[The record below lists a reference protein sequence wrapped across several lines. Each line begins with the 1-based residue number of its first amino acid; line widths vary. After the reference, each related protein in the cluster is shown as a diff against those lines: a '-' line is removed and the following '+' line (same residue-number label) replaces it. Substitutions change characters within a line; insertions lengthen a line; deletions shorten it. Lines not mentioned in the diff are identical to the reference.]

1 MQALIF
7 DFDGTI
13 LDTES
18 TEFQAWQ
25 EVYQQHGAELS
36 LDYWLPFIGNNSI
49 PFDPAG
55 HLEKLL
61 GRPLNKED
69 IEDWVGQRKQS
80 LNQSLK
86 PLPGVLDYLEAAEA
100 VGLKLAV
107 ASSSRRAWVEGHLER
122 LGLLPYFQ
130 VIRTKEDV
138 ALTKPDPALFLRA
151 AAGLGVSPQETIVLE
166 DSQNG
171 VRAARSAGAFTVVI
185 PNVLTR
191 HLDLSQATWCLTAF
205 ATLRFETCCPWPGSG
220 AAPGYPPLF
229 RKRRMPKAKASAR
242 ACRYSLFWR
251 RRPSSGWLAKP
262 TSTRMAGMRALRIT

>member
-25 EVYQQHGAELS
+25 EVYQEYGLELS
-36 LDYWLPFIGNNSI
+36 LDYWLPFVGNNSI

-61 GRPLNKED
+61 GRPLDKEG
-69 IEDWVGQRKQS
+69 IEDWVRQRKQS
-80 LNQSLK
+80 LNQRLE
-86 PLPGVLDYLEAAEA
+86 PLPGVLDYLEAAQA
-100 VGLKLAV
+100 MGLKLAV

-122 LGLLPYFQ
+122 LGLLAYFQ

-151 AAGLGVSPQETIVLE
+151 AEGLGVVPQETIVLE

-185 PNVLTR
+185 PNALTR
-191 HLDLSQATWCLTAF
+191 HLDLSQAHLVLDCLGD
-205 ATLRFETCCPWPGSG
+205 L
-220 AAPGYPPLF
+220 PLWELLP
-229 RKRRMPKAKASAR
+229 MAR
-242 ACRYSLFWR
+242 EWNRARL
-251 RRPSSGWLAKP
+251 P
-262 TSTRMAGMRALRIT
+262 TVI

>member
-1 MQALIF
+1 MQGLIF

-25 EVYQQHGAELS
+25 EVYRQHGKELS

-61 GRPLNKED
+61 GTPLDKKG
-69 IEDWVGQRKQS
+69 IEDWVDQRKQS
-80 LNQSLK
+80 LNQSLE
-86 PLPGVLDYLEAAEA
+86 PLPGVLEYLEAAQA
-100 VGLKLAV
+100 MGLKLAV

-122 LGLLPYFQ
+122 LGLLQYFR

-151 AAGLGVSPQETIVLE
+151 AEGLGLPPQETIVLE

-171 VRAARSAGAFTVVI
+171 VRAARSAGAFTVAI
-185 PNVLTR
+185 PNALTR
-191 HLDLSQATWCLTAF
+191 HLDLSQANLQLTCLCD
-205 ATLRFETCCPWPGSG
+205 L
-220 AAPGYPPLF
+220 PLWELL
-229 RKRRMPKAKASAR
+229 PIAR
-242 ACRYSLFWR
+242 QWGRTRL
-251 RRPSSGWLAKP
+251 P
-262 TSTRMAGMRALRIT
+262 TV

>member
-25 EVYQQHGAELS
+25 EIYQQHGHELS

-55 HLEKLL
+55 HLETLVGK
-61 GRPLNKED
+61 PLDKEG
-69 IEDWVGQRKQS
+69 IEQWVQQRKQS
-80 LNQSLK
+80 LNQGLK
-86 PLPGVLDYLEAAEA
+86 PLPGVLDYLEAAQA
-100 VGLKLAV
+100 MGLKLAV

-122 LGLLPYFQ
+122 LGLLHYFQ

-151 AAGLGVSPQETIVLE
+151 AEGLGVSPGHTIVLE

-171 VRAARSAGAFTVVI
+171 VRAAKSAGAFTVAI
-185 PNVLTR
+185 PGGLTR
-191 HLDLSQATWCLTAF
+191 HLDLSQADLLLTSLGDLALWELL
-205 ATLRFETCCPWPGSG
+205 TI
-220 AAPGYPPLF
+220 
-229 RKRRMPKAKASAR
+229 AR
-242 ACRYSLFWR
+242 QW
-251 RRPSSGWLAKP
+251 G
-262 TSTRMAGMRALRIT
+262 RARLLTVI

>member
-61 GRPLNKED
+61 GTTLDKKG
-69 IEDWVGQRKQS
+69 IEGWVKQRKQA
-80 LNQSLK
+80 LNQTLE
-86 PLPGVLDYLEAAEA
+86 PLPGVLDYLEAAQA
-100 VGLKLAV
+100 MGLKLAV

-122 LGLLPYFQ
+122 LGLLGYFQ

-151 AAGLGVSPQETIVLE
+151 AEGLGVLPQETLVLE
-166 DSQNG
+166 DSLNG
-171 VRAARSAGAFTVVI
+171 VRAAKSAGAFTVAV
-185 PNVLTR
+185 PNAITR
-191 HLDLSQATWCLTAF
+191 HLNLGQADLLLS
-205 ATLRFETCCPWPGSG
+205 
-220 AAPGYPPLF
+220 
-229 RKRRMPKAKASAR
+229 
-242 ACRYSLFWR
+242 SL
-251 RRPSSGWLAKP
+251 SDLALWDL
-262 TSTRMAGMRALRIT
+262 LRIARGKQPRSTPRYLESAG